1 MVRSVRVVRAPLA
14 TAMTCAGMTQRGTRA
29 RGRAG
34 FSLLEMLAATAIV
47 AGTLAPALSVM
58 RDAMAISREAVQ
70 RNLVANYAVQ
80 VLEGQAALSM
90 QNWSNGSATGNF
102 ASDGYSTIKYIAT
115 RSDAV
120 ASGGLVNRLMHI
132 QVTAYE
138 DKDADGVADANEL
151 KVTVRTKVAKLT
163 NYTNA
168 PN

>member
-1 MVRSVRVVRAPLA
+1 MISVAARSTGRR
-14 TAMTCAGMTQRGTRA
+14 TRGQS
-29 RGRAG
+29 G

-47 AGTLAPALSVM
+47 AGTLAPALAVM

-70 RNLVANYAVQ
+70 RNLISNYAVQ
-80 VLEGQAALSM
+80 VLEGQAALAM
-90 QNWSNGSATGNF
+90 QNWSNGTVSGNF
-102 ASDGYSTIKYIAT
+102 ASDGYSTIKYTAV

-138 DKDADGVADANEL
+138 DKDADSVADSNEL
-151 KVTVRTKVAKLT
+151 KVSVRTKVAKMT

>member
-1 MVRSVRVVRAPLA
+1 MTSVQF
-14 TAMTCAGMTQRGTRA
+14 TRGWSSR
-29 RGRAG
+29 RRPNG

-58 RDAMAISREAVQ
+58 RDAMAVSREAVQ
-70 RNLVANYAVQ
+70 RNLVANYAIQ
-80 VLEGQAALSM
+80 ILEGQAALAM
-90 QNWSNGSATGNF
+90 QNWSNGTVTGNF
-102 ASDGYSTIKYIAT
+102 SADGYSTVKYTAT

-138 DKDADGVADANEL
+138 DKDADSVADANEV
-151 KVTVRTKVAKLT
+151 KVTIRTKIAKMMT
-163 NYTNA
+163 YTNA

>member
-1 MVRSVRVVRAPLA
+1 MISVAARSTDRR
-14 TAMTCAGMTQRGTRA
+14 TRGQS
-29 RGRAG
+29 G

-47 AGTLAPALSVM
+47 AGTLAPALAVM

-70 RNLVANYAVQ
+70 RNLISNYAVQ
-80 VLEGQAALSM
+80 VLEGQAALAM
-90 QNWSNGSATGNF
+90 QNWANGTVSGNF
-102 ASDGYSTIKYIAT
+102 ASDGYTTIKYTAV

-138 DKDADGVADANEL
+138 DKDADSVADSNEL
-151 KVTVRTKVAKLT
+151 KVSVRTKVAKMT